1 MGFPGG
7 VVSGKVSA
15 CRCRRHKR
23 CPFDLWVKKI
33 PWRRK
38 GQTAPVFLPEEFM
51 DRGAGWATIHRV
63 TKSQTQLNRLS
74 MQARGSDRDVID
86 WLNISHSLLLSKMWK
101 FLENDTKFS
110 LNYRDKFR
118 LVPGL
123 ASLSLSNFSPL
134 SFWCLLFKKNFFTSL
149 SCHEFSPLTWSC
161 SQFRL
166 LYKTSVGRSFV
177 FLDMDCFSYARLSAI
192 SCDLLFNLYKF
203 VAKKSF
209 FLFLYRREPNRFLIH

>member
-1 MGFPGG
+1 MSYNWDHTVYSLFRLALSFG
-7 VVSGKVSA
+7 
-15 CRCRRHKR
+15 HKR
-23 CPFDLWVKKI
+23 YIWAFQVAWVVKYLPADAGDIRDSRLISGSK
-33 PWRRK
+33 RSAGEGK
-38 GQTAPVFLPEEFM
+38 GKPLQYSCLKNSWTEEL
-51 DRGAGWATIHRV
+51 DGLQSIG
-63 TKSQTQLNRLS
+63 TQLNRLS
-74 MQARGSDRDVID
+74 MQARGSDRDLID

-101 FLENDTKFS
+101 FLENDTKFC

-118 LVPGL
+118 WVPGL

-177 FLDMDCFSYARLSAI
+177 FLDMDCFSYAKLSAG
-192 SCDLLFNLYKF
+192 SY
-203 VAKKSF
+203 
-209 FLFLYRREPNRFLIH
+209 FLRPFI